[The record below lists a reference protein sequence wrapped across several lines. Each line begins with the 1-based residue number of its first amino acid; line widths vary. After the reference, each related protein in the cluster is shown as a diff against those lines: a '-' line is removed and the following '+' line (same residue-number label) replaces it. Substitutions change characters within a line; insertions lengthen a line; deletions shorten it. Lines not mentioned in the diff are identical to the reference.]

1 MAPRYDAQVTALG
14 GRDGAALSSD
24 GRLRVEMTDQPRRK
38 GADPSGISP
47 EHLFAAGFATSFLA
61 AIYMAAAACR
71 KTLAADSNVT
81 ATLSNRPRNEGGAT
95 LDLSIDLPNFS
106 TVEAAALVERAREYC
121 LFIEAMQDKID
132 IGFDIA

>member
-1 MAPRYDAQVTALG
+1 
-14 GRDGAALSSD
+14 
-24 GRLRVEMTDQPRRK
+24 MTDQPRRK

>member
-47 EHLFAAGFATSFLA
+47 EHLFAAGFETSFLA

-71 KTLAADSNVT
+71 KTLAADSNEIGRAHVRTPVT
-81 ATLSNRPRNEGGAT
+81 NAH
-95 LDLSIDLPNFS
+95 
-106 TVEAAALVERAREYC
+106 LVSRLLLE
-121 LFIEAMQDKID
+121 K
-132 IGFDIA
+132 